1 MKFAVAILILFV
13 VGFIFLRSID
23 DVPKNFPQFVTE
35 DLSGNVFTN
44 KIFNGK
50 LTAILLWT
58 TNSEPCLKMLGSLD
72 EFLKDLPPNCQVI
85 GLIGDKNFDAAQVK
99 NFSSIVQLKV
109 NDDFAPL
116 LTKIKIVPT
125 VIFIDRHGNLIE
137 PPQFVPNAK
146 FIREE
151 LIRLSEK
158 DSTKVRTLNFLH
170 SKFFD

>member
-13 VGFIFLRSID
+13 VGFIFLRPVD
-23 DVPKNFPQFVTE
+23 DVQKNFPPFVTE

-44 KIFNGK
+44 EIFNGK

-58 TNSEPCLKMLGSLD
+58 TNSEPCIKILKNLD
-72 EFLKDLPPNCQVI
+72 MNLPPNCQVI
-85 GLIGDKNFDAAQVK
+85 GLIGDRNFDAAQVQK
-99 NFSSIVQLKV
+99 FLSIPQLKV

-158 DSTKVRTLNFLH
+158 DSPKVRALNFLH
-170 SKFFD
+170 SKFL

>member
-13 VGFIFLRSID
+13 VGFIFLRPID
-23 DVPKNFPQFVTE
+23 DVPKNFPSFVTE

-44 KIFNGK
+44 KIFDGK
-50 LTAILLWT
+50 LTVILLWT
-58 TNSEPCLKMLGSLD
+58 TNSEPCLKVLKNLD
-72 EFLKDLPPNCQVI
+72 MNLPPNCQVI
-85 GLIGDKNFDAAQVK
+85 GLIGDKNFDAAQVQK
-99 NFSSIVQLKV
+99 FSSIPQLKV

-158 DSTKVRTLNFLH
+158 DSPKVKALNFLH
-170 SKFFD
+170 SKFL